1 MTSKKL
7 IALAAVVAGGM
18 PLAANAGGFYVGA
31 GIGMASYESAE
42 FVDCFG
48 DCSDNFSDDD
58 FAYGLFAGYQ
68 VTDAVGVELGYWDWG
83 SGDDDFEGAQAEV
96 EPSMITVMAVGTAP
110 LAQNW
115 AIFGKAGV
123 AMLDIDATATFDGGE
138 GCCTESGSS
147 DSTDLALGGGV
158 QWNIGNFG
166 IRGEAL
172 WVDAED
178 ADEAMMWGVSGLWRF
193 GG

>member
-1 MTSKKL
+1 MTSKRL
-7 IALAAVVAGGM
+7 IALAAAVAAGM

-31 GIGMASYESAE
+31 GVGVASYESAE

-48 DCSDNFSDDD
+48 DCDDTFSDSDV
-58 FAYGLFAGYQ
+58 AYGIFAGWQ
-68 VTDAVGVELGYWDWG
+68 VTDAAGVEIGYWDWG
-83 SGDDDFEGAQAEV
+83 SGEDGFDGAQAEV
-96 EPSMITVMAVGTAP
+96 EPSMFTVMATGTAP
-110 LAQNW
+110 IGENFAL
-115 AIFGKAGV
+115 FGKAGV
-123 AMLDIDATATFDGGE
+123 AFLDIDGTATFDGGE
-138 GCCTESGSS
+138 GCCTDSGST

-178 ADEAMMWGVSGLWRF
+178 ADEAMMYNVSGLFRF